1 MNYVKTQNLID
12 EMSNHEKLVF
22 TLNDATKYMNKP
34 RKYVSKQ
41 LASNRKVVR
50 IERGKYFIS
59 THKGIDL
66 YAVASKILYPSY
78 ISLLSAFQYYSV
90 TTQVTNTYSVISLKR
105 HRTIVFDENIIEFR
119 TVKKERFFGYKR
131 VQNIF
136 ISSLEKAIIDSI
148 YLGVPAFSYVEEA
161 FLSAIEKGILDI
173 NELKILASRMNSKAV
188 SEKISYLIDS
198 KAGRKKI
205 RGKVR

>member
-1 MNYVKTQNLID
+1 MNYVKTQDLID

-41 LASNRKVVR
+41 LASNKKVVR

-59 THKGIDL
+59 YGKGIDL
-66 YAVASKILYPSY
+66 YAVASQILYPSY

-90 TTQVTNTYSVISLKR
+90 TTQVTNAYSVISLKR
-105 HRTIVFDENIIEFR
+105 HRTIVFDDNIIEFR

-131 VQNIF
+131 VQNTF
-136 ISSLEKAIIDSI
+136 ISSLEKAILDSI

-161 FLSAIEKGILDI
+161 FSSAMQKGILDI
-173 NELKILASRMNSKAV
+173 NGLKILASRMNSKIV
-188 SEKISYLIDS
+188 SDKISYLIDS
-198 KAGRKKI
+198 EAGHDMI
-205 RGKVR
+205 RGKIR

>member
-1 MNYVKTQNLID
+1 MNYVKTQDLIA
-12 EMSNHEKLVF
+12 EMSHHEKLVF

-41 LASNRKVVR
+41 LASNKKVIR

-90 TTQVTNTYSVISLKR
+90 TTQITNTYSVISLKR